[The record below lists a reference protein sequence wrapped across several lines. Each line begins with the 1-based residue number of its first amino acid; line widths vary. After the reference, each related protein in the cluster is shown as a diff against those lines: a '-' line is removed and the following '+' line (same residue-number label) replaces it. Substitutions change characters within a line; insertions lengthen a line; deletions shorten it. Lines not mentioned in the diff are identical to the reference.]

1 MARLIY
7 SVMESVD
14 GYVADSKGNFD
25 WAEPDEEVHTF
36 LNELERPVGTY
47 LYGRGMYETMVYW
60 ETAGGADQPP
70 FVRDFAE
77 MWREA
82 TKVVYS
88 RTLEA
93 VSSDRTRIER
103 DFDAEAVRRM
113 KAEAG
118 RDITVGGPDL
128 AGQALAAGLVDEC
141 QLFVAPIVIGGGK
154 PSLPNNIR
162 LELELL
168 DERRFGNGMVY
179 LCYRCLG

>member
-1 MARLIY
+1 VARLIY
-7 SVMESVD
+7 SVIASLD
-14 GYVADSKGNFD
+14 GYVADSTGHFD

-36 LNELERPVGTY
+36 LNGLERPVGTY

-60 ETAGGADQPP
+60 ETAGGADQSPV
-70 FVRDFAE
+70 VRGFAA

-82 TKVVYS
+82 AKVVYS

-118 RDITVGGPDL
+118 RDLTVGGPGL

-141 QLFVAPIVIGGGK
+141 QMFVAPIVIGGGK
-154 PSLPNNIR
+154 PSLPSNVR
-162 LELELL
+162 LKLELL

-179 LCYRCLG
+179 LRYRCLG